1 MEFAGD
7 RSCRANAE
15 EEVRSDTPPNNLN
28 PAMCG
33 VLFYRIALIGPARS
47 PALA

>member
-7 RSCRANAE
+7 RFCRANAE

-28 PAMCG
+28 PAHAG
-33 VLFYRIALIGPARS
+33 FFFTKLL
-47 PALA
+47 